1 MEFRYRPYR
10 HEDMEKVR
18 RFISQAYSRI
28 GKPNAWLTARWEFEI
43 FFMRSREGTLS
54 EWGRHIGLWE
64 NESGELAGIALRDG
78 DYYMQ
83 FDSLSPPESLIED
96 LFEFMERQSRAQL
109 AQSCK
114 LAIPTFMTRLEEIA
128 ANRGYERVPGESDSA
143 ISIALDREYNVE
155 LPDGFR
161 LLEGQNVSD
170 AAKALAHARAFHYEG
185 TDAAAQVLRLYGG
198 LREAPGYRSDLDL
211 AVVTEHGEVAAFC
224 NIFTDADNRIG
235 ILEPVGTVP
244 DYRKLGL
251 GRAVIYE
258 GLNRLRASDIV
269 KAYTGPYQP
278 FYEAIG
284 FQREVE
290 YGVWA
295 QKIDPANDKSTD

>member
-1 MEFRYRPYR
+1 MAFRYRPYR
-10 HEDMEKVR
+10 YEDMEAVR
-18 RFISQAYSRI
+18 RFISQAYTRT
-28 GKPNAWLTARWEFEI
+28 GRPNAWLTARWDFEI
-43 FFMRSREGTLS
+43 FFMRSREGTLA
-54 EWGRHIGLWE
+54 EWGRQIGLWE
-64 NESGELAGIALRDG
+64 NESGELVGIALRDG

-83 FDSLSPPESLIED
+83 FDSLSPPDVLIED
-96 LFEFMERQSRAQL
+96 LFDFMERQSSEEH

-114 LAIPTFMTRLEEIA
+114 LAIPSFMTRAEEIA
-128 ANRGYERVPGESDSA
+128 ADRGYERLPSESDSA
-143 ISIALDREYNVE
+143 ISIALDREYDAA
-155 LPDGFR
+155 LPGGFR
-161 LLEGQNVSD
+161 LLEGQDVPD
-170 AAKALAHARAFHYEG
+170 AAKALAHTRAFHYEG

-211 AVVTEHGEVAAFC
+211 AIVTERGEVAAFC
-224 NIFTDADNRIG
+224 NLFTDADNRIG
-235 ILEPVGTVP
+235 MLEPVGTVP

-258 GLNRLRASDIV
+258 GLNRLRALGMI

-284 FQREVE
+284 FRREVE

-295 QKIDPANDKSTD
+295 GRIKVTSSAPAD